1 MSARWYIINSTSG
14 REDKLIEGIK
24 VEAAKRGLSSSF
36 VDFVSPVDS
45 GGKGLNKK
53 FMPGYI
59 FVNMILNDA
68 TLSVIKSVPIASRM
82 LGSAKRP
89 VMVSENE
96 VKKVFSNI
104 QSSKSE
110 SDAVSSYEEGQIVLV
125 KDGPFES
132 FTGQISKIYSDKKK
146 MKVFVSILGREI
158 PVELEFWQV
167 CSVKKN

>member
-14 REDKLIEGIK
+14 REDRLIEGIK

-36 VDFVSPVDS
+36 IDFVSPVDS
-45 GGKGLNKK
+45 SGKGVGKK

-59 FVNMILNDA
+59 FVNMVLNDA

-82 LGSAKRP
+82 LGSSKRP
-89 VMVSENE
+89 VMVSESE
-96 VKKVFSNI
+96 VKKVFLNI

-110 SDAVSSYEEGQIVLV
+110 SGSSSYEEGQIVLV

-167 CSVKKN
+167 CPVKKV